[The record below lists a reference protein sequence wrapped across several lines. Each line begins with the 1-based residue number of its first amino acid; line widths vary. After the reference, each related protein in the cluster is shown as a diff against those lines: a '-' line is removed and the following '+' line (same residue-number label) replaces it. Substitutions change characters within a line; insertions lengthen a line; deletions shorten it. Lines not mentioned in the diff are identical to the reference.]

1 MPELGTLGRNRIVHL
16 VGLAPLNDDS
26 GTQKNKR
33 YIQGGRKRPRCA
45 LYMPALSASRHNP
58 VLKDFYQRLLKA
70 GKLKKVA
77 LTAVMRKLLICL
89 NALLRKLADPHPS
102 QEGLCLAKP

>member
-1 MPELGTLGRNRIVHL
+1 
-16 VGLAPLNDDS
+16 
-26 GTQKNKR
+26 
-33 YIQGGRKRPRCA
+33 
-45 LYMPALSASRHNP
+45 MPALSASRHNP

-89 NALLRKLADPHPS
+89 NALLRKLVDPHAS